1 MCEKEKDRLPTLPTE
16 NAVKTS
22 GSVGDLSSDADDSPI
37 EQSVTL
43 PQQSFRR
50 RANTLSHLPTEIQES
65 LVPVETSPSVPQRK
79 LMRYHSVSTETP
91 HKRK

>member
-1 MCEKEKDRLPTLPTE
+1 M
-16 NAVKTS
+16 
-22 GSVGDLSSDADDSPI
+22 GDLSSDPDSYAI
-37 EQSVTL
+37 DHSVTL

-50 RANTLSHLPTEIQES
+50 RANTLSHLPSESRES

>member
-1 MCEKEKDRLPTLPTE
+1 MCEKEKERLPMLPAE

-22 GSVGDLSSDADDSPI
+22 GSVDDVCSDTEVSSL
-37 EQSVTL
+37 EQPVTL

-50 RANTLSHLPTEIQES
+50 RANTLSHLPTESQES
-65 LVPVETSPSVPQRK
+65 LGPVETSPSVPQRK

>member
-1 MCEKEKDRLPTLPTE
+1 MYEKEKDRFPALPTE
-16 NAVKTS
+16 NTVKTS
-22 GSVGDLSSDADDSPI
+22 ESVGDLFSDADDSPI
-37 EQSVTL
+37 EQL

-50 RANTLSHLPTEIQES
+50 RANTLSHLPTESQES

>member
-1 MCEKEKDRLPTLPTE
+1 MVPTE

-22 GSVGDLSSDADDSPI
+22 GSVDDLSSDADDSPV

-50 RANTLSHLPTEIQES
+50 RANTLSHLPTESQES
-65 LVPVETSPSVPQRK
+65 LVPVETLPSIPQRK

>member
-1 MCEKEKDRLPTLPTE
+1 MCEKEKDRLPALPTE
-16 NAVKTS
+16 SAVKSS
-22 GSVGDLSSDADDSPI
+22 GSVGDLSSDADDSPV

-43 PQQSFRR
+43 PQQGFRR
-50 RANTLSHLPTEIQES
+50 RANTLSYLPSESKES